1 MTEPTHEVN
10 VDRIFALFGAKVVE
24 LNVVQE
30 LLAKANARVA
40 ELEAKAAEAPPPPP
54 EV

>member
-1 MTEPTHEVN
+1 MNEPTHDVSI
-10 VDRIFALFGAKVVE
+10 DRIFAMLGAKVVE
-24 LNVVQE
+24 LSVVQE
-30 LLAKANARVA
+30 LLTKANARVA